1 MNDLKNVHDHLIN
14 TSGVGRKILRI
25 APILILLMF
34 ITSCSSIKVA
44 ADYDKEAN
52 FDSYKTFAF
61 FKTGIDK
68 AEISDLDKRRILRAI
83 ENELLAQ
90 GYIKSENPDLL
101 VSIFTKSQQRVD
113 VYNNNWGMGGW
124 GWGGFGPWGM
134 GRFGGMGM
142 GMNQPMIS
150 TQSEGTL
157 FIDLVDARE
166 KELVWQGMGTGYLP
180 RNIEKKDERIKEFVS
195 KVMEKFPPEVQ
206 K

>member
-1 MNDLKNVHDHLIN
+1 MKDSKNVYRHLIN
-14 TSGVGRKILRI
+14 MSGVSKKLLRI
-25 APILILLMF
+25 APILIILMF
-34 ITSCSSIKVA
+34 ITSCSSIRVA

-83 ENELLAQ
+83 ESELLAQ
-90 GYIKSENPDLL
+90 GYTKSENPDLL

-113 VYNNNWGMGGW
+113 VYNNNWGMGAW
-124 GWGGFGPWGM
+124 GWGGYGPWGM
-134 GRFGGMGM
+134 GGPGGW
-142 GMNQPMIS
+142 GMNQQPMVS

-157 FIDLVDARE
+157 FIDLIDANK

-195 KVMEKFPPEVQ
+195 KVMEKFSPEV
-206 K
+206 KK

>member
-1 MNDLKNVHDHLIN
+1 MKNIRSITKKNLSGLSQSLLKLLPIF
-14 TSGVGRKILRI
+14 ILTL
-25 APILILLMF
+25 A

-52 FDSYKTFAF
+52 FANYKTFAF

-68 AEISDLDKRRILRAI
+68 AEISDIDKRRILRAI

-90 GYIKSENPDLL
+90 GYMKSENPDLL

-113 VYNNNWGMGGW
+113 IYNNHWGMGAW

-134 GRFGGMGM
+134 GGLGGW
-142 GMNQPMIS
+142 GMNQQPMVS
-150 TQSEGTL
+150 TRSEGTL
-157 FIDLVDARE
+157 FIDLIDARE

-180 RNIEKKDERIKEFVS
+180 RNIEKKDERITEFVA
-195 KVMEKFPPEVQ
+195 KVMKKFPPEI
-206 K
+206 KK